1 MQLIICKVS
10 FLSSKAYPD
19 IRRAGL
25 DNSRYTVTDMI
36 LALSSLVPGHS
47 TRSTS
52 KGDTMKHDQALVQQ
66 LNKVLTLEL
75 TSINQYFLH
84 ARIFKNWGLEKLN
97 HKAYKKSIL
106 DMKQADKLIERI
118 LFLEG
123 LPNLQHLERL
133 RIGEDTEEMLKGDLS
148 LEQDQISL
156 LRESIALCEA
166 GKDYVSRALLV
177 EILEQEEEHLDWIE
191 TQQHLIGEIGIQ
203 NYLQSA
209 IEED

>member
-1 MQLIICKVS
+1 
-10 FLSSKAYPD
+10 
-19 IRRAGL
+19 
-25 DNSRYTVTDMI
+25 
-36 LALSSLVPGHS
+36 
-47 TRSTS
+47 
-52 KGDTMKHDQALVQQ
+52 MKHDQALVQQ

-133 RIGEDTEEMLKGDLS
+133 RIGEDTEEMFKGDLS

-166 GKDYVSRALLV
+166 GKDYVSRSLLV